1 MVDLAGS
8 LCCVVGQNDVL
19 SECLSPTRIMNG
31 WQQFSGKPDKMLGD
45 NLAMD

>member
-1 MVDLAGS
+1 MIDLAGP
-8 LCCVVGQNDVL
+8 LCCVVGQNAAL

-31 WQQFSGKPDKMLGD
+31 GNFSGKPDKMLGD